1 MTFAASTMTIQTRL
15 FFIYLLLIVL
25 NGRLT
30 AQSLMHSNDADT
42 LEPVIITSSKTLT
55 PLGNVTVPTSIIQSK
70 TMEKAGMLRL
80 KDVLQ
85 EQTGLAIT
93 SAFGAGIQMQG
104 LNPDYTLILL
114 NGEPL
119 IGRTSGVLDL
129 NRISLNNIERIE
141 IVKGPSSSLYGSEA
155 MGGVINIIT
164 RTPEKSNFQSS
175 VRYGVGN
182 PDKGWVFPTDEA
194 AFHQTD
200 IQLAAGTRIGQSQL
214 SYNANWYYVDGIS
227 FRPFSNLRDE
237 QPIHRISN
245 QLSWS
250 IPSGKKSSF
259 SLVYRNGYDY
269 IKQSFSVSN
278 NGTYSN
284 TFGKESNSDNNA
296 ILSWKYRINNRSE
309 NTLKAYGSWFK
320 GGQYLRFSNKP
331 DSSYTDEFIQ
341 RFFRIENQTDYTI
354 RQLRLTGGVGFSID
368 QANSTR
374 YDNIQNRKQNN
385 IAYIYT
391 QAEWNPIEKFTLI
404 AGFRYD
410 HHTLFQAAW
419 SPKLSFRYKANEKFS
434 IRASIGRGFKAPDF
448 RQLYLNFTNVAAGG
462 YSVVGSIDAVRII
475 QQLDNENQIL
485 EYKDDYNRLATL
497 KPEFSTGINIGT
509 TIKPFK
515 NIKLDLHFFRNDI
528 ESMIDVRQVA
538 TRINGG
544 QIFSYINVKKAFTQ
558 GYEFD
563 LSFQPNTR
571 LHLQTGYQFLTTAD
585 KDELSDIK
593 KGIVYTKNEDG
604 TSRLLRQS
612 EYTGLPNRS
621 AHTANLKCTY
631 EDNQNRSAT
640 LRLIYR
646 SRWYVSDKDGNG
658 LYNTGDEYANG
669 FLLIN
674 ASVGFS
680 IHKSLRCSIGM
691 DNILNYTDAR
701 FMPTMQ
707 GRMTYLTFS
716 YSLHSLK

>member
-1 MTFAASTMTIQTRL
+1 MTFAATTMIFPTRL
-15 FFIYLLLIVL
+15 FIILCLLAPYSSRL
-25 NGRLT
+25 NAQT
-30 AQSLMHSNDADT
+30 AGLSKNSDT
-42 LEPVIITSSKTLT
+42 LDPVIITSSRTLT
-55 PLGNVTVPTSIIQSK
+55 RLGNVTVPTSVIQSK

-80 KDVLQ
+80 RDVLQ

-114 NGEPL
+114 NGEPM

-129 NRISLNNIERIE
+129 NRISLHNIERIE

-164 RTPEKSNFQSS
+164 RAPEKTSFQSS

-182 PDKGWVFPTDEA
+182 PDKGWILPTDEA

-200 IQLAAGTRIGQSQL
+200 IQVAVGTHIGKSRL
-214 SYNANWYYVDGIS
+214 SYNTNWYYVDGIS

-237 QPIHRISN
+237 QPIHRLSN

-250 IPSGKKSSF
+250 FPLGTKSNM
-259 SLVYRNGYDY
+259 SLVYRNGYDH

-284 TFGKESNSDNNA
+284 TFGKEQNTDNNA
-296 ILSWKYRINNRSE
+296 ILSWKYKLNARLE

-354 RQLRLTGGVGFSID
+354 RQVRLTGGVGFTVD

-385 IAYIYT
+385 IAYAYS
-391 QAEWNPIEKFTLI
+391 QAEWNPVENITLI

-419 SPKLSFRYKANEKFS
+419 SPKLSFRYKANDKIS
-434 IRASIGRGFKAPDF
+434 LRASVGRGFKAPDF

-462 YSVVGSIDAVRII
+462 YSVVGSIDAVRVI
-475 QQLDNENQIL
+475 QQLDSENQIM
-485 EYKDDYNRLATL
+485 EYKDDYNRLAAL

-509 TIKPFK
+509 TIKPRK
-515 NIKLDLHFFRNDI
+515 NVKLDMHFFRNDI

-538 TRINGG
+538 TRMNGG
-544 QIFSYINVKKAFTQ
+544 QIFSYINVKKAYTQ

-563 LSFQPNTR
+563 LSYQPYSR
-571 LHLQTGYQFLTTAD
+571 LQIQTGYQYLTTAD
-585 KDELSDIK
+585 KDELADIK
-593 KGIVYTKNEDG
+593 KGIVFTKNADG
-604 TSRLLRQS
+604 TSRLLRRS
-612 EYTGLPNRS
+612 EYAGLPNRS
-621 AHTANLKCTY
+621 AHTANLKCTF
-631 EDNQNRSAT
+631 EDQQARSAT

-658 LYNTGDEYANG
+658 LYNAGDEYANG

-674 ASVGFS
+674 ASIGFS
-680 IHKSLRCSIGM
+680 VHKTMRCSFGM
-691 DNILNYTDAR
+691 DNILNYTDAQ

-716 YSLHSLK
+716 YSLQSSK